1 LEAAAMTTEILL
13 TAVSVV
19 TLAGFVQGLTGFGF
33 GMVAMG
39 LLPAVIGLGEAQAVA
54 TLTGIAACAT
64 RTTVSLEHV
73 RWRANA
79 AGLWL
84 GTAIGVPLGFMLHTS
99 LDHDLVLRLLGL
111 TICLLVMFEML
122 VARRYAVRLPEWMG
136 WGVGLF
142 SGSLSGAFNVG
153 GPPLV
158 AYIYDRPWTKDEQV
172 ATLNG
177 VFIASGLVR
186 FGMLVVHDQLHAE
199 TWTSAAWAVG
209 PMLAAI
215 LCGTWLLKF
224 IPQQRLR
231 RGVYLALLA
240 IGGRYLIVGA

>member
-1 LEAAAMTTEILL
+1 MTTEVLL
-13 TAVSVV
+13 SAVGVV
-19 TLAGFVQGLTGFGF
+19 ALAGFVQGLTGFGF

-54 TLTGIAACAT
+54 TLTGIAACVT
-64 RTTVSLEHV
+64 KTTISLEHV
-73 RWRANA
+73 RWSNMS
-79 AGLWL
+79 GLWL
-84 GTAIGVPLGFMLHTS
+84 GTALGVPLGFMLQTS
-99 LDHDLVLRLLGL
+99 LDQNLVLRMLGL

-122 VARRYAVRLPEWMG
+122 VSRRYAVRMPEWMG

-153 GPPLV
+153 GPPMV

-186 FGMLVVHDQLHAE
+186 FGLLVFHDQLHAD
-199 TWTSAAWAVG
+199 TWISAGWSVG

-215 LCGTWLLKF
+215 LCGSWILRF
-224 IPQQRLR
+224 IPQKQLR
-231 RGVYLALLA
+231 AGTYLALLA
-240 IGGRYLIVGA
+240 LGARYLILGKA

>member
-1 LEAAAMTTEILL
+1 MTTDILL
-13 TAVSVV
+13 AAVGVV
-19 TLAGFVQGLTGFGF
+19 TLAGFVQGLTGFCF

-54 TLTGIAACAT
+54 TLTGIAASVT
-64 RTTVSLEHV
+64 KTTISLEHV
-73 RWRANA
+73 RWSSVG
-79 AGLWL
+79 GLWL
-84 GTAIGVPLGFMLHTS
+84 GTAIGVPLGFLFHASLHPV
-99 LDHDLVLRLLGL
+99 LVMRLLGL

-122 VARRYAVRLPEWMG
+122 IARRYAVRMPEWMG
-136 WGVGLF
+136 WGIGLF

-158 AYIYDRPWTKDEQV
+158 AYIYDRPWTKEEQV

-186 FGMLVVHDQLHAE
+186 FAMLVIHDQLHAE
-199 TWTSAAWAVG
+199 TWTSAGWAVG

-231 RGVYLALLA
+231 MATYLALLA
-240 IGGRYLIVGA
+240 LGGRYLILGA

>member
-1 LEAAAMTTEILL
+1 MTTEILL
-13 TAVSVV
+13 AAVSVV

-54 TLTGIAACAT
+54 TLTGIAACVT
-64 RTTVSLEHV
+64 KTTISLEHV
-73 RWRANA
+73 RWSSV
-79 AGLWL
+79 GLWL

-122 VARRYAVRLPEWMG
+122 IARRYAVRLPEWMG

-186 FGMLVVHDQLHAE
+186 FGMLVAHDQLHAE

-224 IPQQRLR
+224 IPQQRLKA
-231 RGVYLALLA
+231 GVYLSLLA
-240 IGGRYLIVGA
+240 VGGRYLILGG

>member
-1 LEAAAMTTEILL
+1 MTSEALL
-13 TAVSVV
+13 SAVGVV
-19 TLAGFVQGLTGFGF
+19 ALAGFVQGLTGFGF

-54 TLTGIAACAT
+54 TLTGIAACVAK
-64 RTTVSLEHV
+64 TTISLEHV
-73 RWRANA
+73 RWSS

-122 VARRYAVRLPEWMG
+122 VARRFAVRLPEWMG

-158 AYIYDRPWTKDEQV
+158 AYIYDRPWTKEEQV

-186 FGMLVVHDQLHAE
+186 FGMLLIHDQLHAE
-199 TWTSAAWAVG
+199 TWISAGWAVL

-215 LCGTWLLKF
+215 LCGTWLLQF
-224 IPQQRLR
+224 ISQQRLKAA
-231 RGVYLALLA
+231 VYLALLA
-240 IGGRYLIVGA
+240 VGGRYLILGE